1 MTEDPVVGERVIV
14 RRVIAASR
22 ERVFRSWTEP
32 EQLTRWWG
40 PGGFSCPAAEV
51 DLRPGGTYRLVMLAP
66 GGAPQMS
73 VTGTYDLRARDC
85 STELTFRLTVK
96 LSGLKT
102 LMAPM
107 VGKTMKAE
115 VAALTQLKRVLETG

>member
-1 MTEDPVVGERVIV
+1 MTEDPTAGKRVIV
-14 RRVIAASR
+14 RRVIAASQ

-32 EQLTRWWG
+32 EQLKRWWG

-66 GGAPQMS
+66 GGAPEMS
-73 VTGTYDLRARDC
+73 VTGTYDLRAQDG
-85 STELTFRLTVK
+85 STELTFRLTVTLK
-96 LSGLKT
+96 GLKN

-115 VAALTQLKRVLETG
+115 VAALTQLKHVLEAG

>member
-1 MTEDPVVGERVIV
+1 MTDDPAVGDRVIV

-32 EQLTRWWG
+32 GQLKRWWG

-66 GGAPQMS
+66 GGAPEMS
-73 VTGTYDLRARDC
+73 VTGTYRKSIRRRCSSTHGAGTQARLPR
-85 STELTFRLTVK
+85 TTRPL
-96 LSGLKT
+96 
-102 LMAPM
+102 
-107 VGKTMKAE
+107 
-115 VAALTQLKRVLETG
+115 

>member
-1 MTEDPVVGERVIV
+1 MTEDPTAGERVIV

-22 ERVFRSWTEP
+22 ERVFRNWTEP

-73 VTGTYDLRARDC
+73 VTGTYR
-85 STELTFRLTVK
+85 TVDPPA
-96 LSGLKT
+96 LLVYTWRWDTG
-102 LMAPM
+102 P
-107 VGKTMKAE
+107 
-115 VAALTQLKRVLETG
+115 AASNEASW